1 MKHFKSYLS
10 IIALLLS
17 LSSLSLSAQDF
28 IGFNTTP
35 YAGVNAIDLQPA
47 SIAGTV
53 YKADITAVGASIF
66 AHNNF
71 AQFDPKAFY
80 SWSLD
85 PDKSSIMKD
94 ANGLTNIYTNTRVQL
109 PSVMYDIDYNS
120 AVALTIQHRSSFQLE
135 GLSPEVSQLYYSDF
149 QNEDYL
155 GQSYTS
161 GVDMRM
167 LSWMEI
173 GLTYGHVLL
182 IGQDQRLKFGA
193 RVKYLGGLSSAYL
206 SSDLVTYEAQDSST
220 LNITKGNFDYA
231 HSANLDPYKFS
242 PESSS
247 IGFDLGIKYS
257 YGNRIIFGVSVLDI
271 GKLRFDKA
279 EDSGNFALN
288 NSSLNLNE
296 ANYGGFEAANAS
308 NWELGLA
315 NYNGLNGF
323 DEMLKDEAQFS
334 TTTEQD
340 YEVALPTAVSL
351 QFTAYLWESGVF
363 EGGGYQN
370 IYINVATYHALN
382 TNPDMNRIT
391 AFNTYTITPGVYTLS
406 VAAGMPVTIM
416 NNLESTRVGMFMRL
430 GPFVFGS
437 KNFVSHLFADSV
449 NELDL
454 YAALKVPILKP
465 KPSLV
470 KGCPKFR
477 KKNRY

>member
-1 MKHFKSYLS
+1 MKYFKSYLS
-10 IIALLLS
+10 VVVLLFLS

-35 YAGVNAIDLQPA
+35 YAGVNSIDLQPA

-53 YKADITAVGASIF
+53 YKFDITAVGASIF

-85 PDKSSIMKD
+85 PEKSSIMD
-94 ANGLTNIYTNTRVQL
+94 GANGLTNIYTNTRVQL
-109 PSVMYDIDYNS
+109 PSVMYDIDFNS
-120 AVALTIQHRSSFQLE
+120 AVALTIQHRSSFQLK

-155 GQSYTS
+155 GQQYTS

-167 LSWMEI
+167 LSWMEV
-173 GLTYGHVLL
+173 GLTYGRVLL
-182 IGQDQRLKFGA
+182 IGENQRLKFGA

-206 SSDLVTYEAQDSST
+206 SSDLVTYEVQDST
-220 LNITKGNFDYA
+220 LNITKGNFEYA
-231 HSANLDPYKFS
+231 HSANLDPYKFNL
-242 PESSS
+242 ESSS
-247 IGFDLGIKYS
+247 IGFDLGFKYS
-257 YGNRIIFGVSVLDI
+257 YGNRIVFGVSVLDI
-271 GKLRFDKA
+271 GKLRFAKTD
-279 EDSGNFALN
+279 ESGDFALT
-288 NSSLNLNE
+288 NSSLELEE
-296 ANYGGFEAANAS
+296 ANYGNFEAANAS
-308 NWELGLA
+308 NWELGIS

-323 DEMLKDEAQFS
+323 DSMLETEAEFS
-334 TTTEQD
+334 NTQPD
-340 YEVALPTAVSL
+340 YDVALPTALSL

-382 TNPDMNRIT
+382 TNPDTKRIT

-416 NNLESTRVGMFMRL
+416 NDLESTRIGMFMRL
-430 GPFVFGS
+430 GPFIFGS
-437 KNFVSHLFADSV
+437 KNIVSHLFADSV

-454 YAALKVPILKP
+454 YAALKVPILKS